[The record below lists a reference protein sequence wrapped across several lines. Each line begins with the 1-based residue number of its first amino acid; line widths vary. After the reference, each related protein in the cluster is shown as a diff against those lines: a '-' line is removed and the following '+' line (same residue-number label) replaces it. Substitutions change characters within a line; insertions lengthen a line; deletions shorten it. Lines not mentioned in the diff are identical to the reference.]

1 MTITS
6 LPSGSFFLENIPDI
20 DILTAKTRLLVTI
33 NIGDDIIY
41 DEYLYPAD
49 GEIRVSDLADIFRP
63 YARRRLAVTATIT
76 IAEQQVPDSGDTDSY
91 ARRRLAVTATIT
103 IAEQQVPDSG
113 DTDSATVTDT
123 QTANLQ
129 VYYSTVDIVG
139 VDCSTF
145 LTTHFLTLLEGHKTT
160 YMGRL
165 EYLHYMGKDTAT
177 VTAHF
182 SDKTTKL
189 FTAPATG
196 GNDIYTT
203 IDVSP
208 SRFEA
213 EGTDLLYYVVEA
225 GSRSM
230 TFIIDSEERDVAPT
244 LLFTNSF
251 GCQELIYCTGK
262 HEVDPQYTRDAAYMG
277 GIRVNYRI
285 TEQRTFN
292 ADTGY
297 LGTDMAN
304 WADDL
309 FRSDE
314 VYLVNFIGGVAKV
327 GKRVTLSDS
336 KSKRD
341 NLRDSVPR
349 FTFSYTYAQRQHNVL
364 DLQRAGRIF
373 DNTFDNTF
381 N

>member
-1 MTITS
+1 MT
-6 LPSGSFFLENIPDI
+6 L
-20 DILTAKTRLLVTI
+20 
-33 NIGDDIIY
+33 
-41 DEYLYPAD
+41 
-49 GEIRVSDLADIFRP
+49 
-63 YARRRLAVTATIT
+63 
-76 IAEQQVPDSGDTDSY
+76 
-91 ARRRLAVTATIT
+91 
-103 IAEQQVPDSG
+103 
-113 DTDSATVTDT
+113 
-123 QTANLQ
+123 
-129 VYYSTVDIVG
+129 
-139 VDCSTF
+139 
-145 LTTHFLTLLEGHKTT
+145 
-160 YMGRL
+160 
-165 EYLHYMGKDTAT
+165 
-177 VTAHF
+177 
-182 SDKTTKL
+182 
-189 FTAPATG
+189 
-196 GNDIYTT
+196 
-203 IDVSP
+203 
-208 SRFEA
+208 
-213 EGTDLLYYVVEA
+213 
-225 GSRSM
+225 
-230 TFIIDSEERDVAPT
+230 IIDSEERDVAPT

-364 DLQRAGRIF
+364 DLQRPAVSSTTPLTTPSTDETHGLPPYRGAAPPGQGRARPLHHQPEGVDIRRRDRRLYRMAGQGQQLAWRFPPTRKPGKCRGSHRSGHLHSPVPGLTSIF
-373 DNTFDNTF
+373 MT
-381 N
+381 

>member
-1 MTITS
+1 MTIKS
-6 LPSGSFFLENIPDI
+6 IPSGSFFLENIPDI
-20 DILTAKTRLLVTI
+20 DILTAKTRLTVTVK
-33 NIGDDIIY
+33 IGEETIY
-41 DEYLYPAD
+41 DEQLYPAA
-49 GEIRVSDLADIFRP
+49 GEVVVSDLADLFRP
-63 YARRRLAVTATIT
+63 YARRRLAVTATVT
-76 IAEQQVPDSGDTDSY
+76 IAEEQVSDSGDT
-91 ARRRLAVTATIT
+91 A
-103 IAEQQVPDSG
+103 
-113 DTDSATVTDT
+113 SATVTDT
-123 QTANLQ
+123 QTAELK

-139 VDCSTF
+139 MDCETF
-145 LTTHFLTLLEGHKTT
+145 LSTHFLTLLESHKTT

-165 EYLHYMGKDTAT
+165 EYLHFMGKDTAQ
-177 VTAHF
+177 VTAHYA
-182 SDKTTKL
+182 DKTTKL
-189 FTAPATG
+189 FTPPAVG
-196 GNDIYTT
+196 GNDTYTT

-208 SRFEA
+208 SRFET

-225 GSRSM
+225 GARSI
-230 TFIIDSEERDVAPT
+230 TLIIDDEERDVAPT

-262 HEVDPQYTRDAAYMG
+262 HEVDPQYTRDAAYIAG
-277 GIRVNYRI
+277 VKVNYRI

-297 LGTDMAN
+297 LGTDMAG

-314 VYLVNFIGGVAKV
+314 VYLVNFVGGVAKV

>member
-63 YARRRLAVTATIT
+63 
-76 IAEQQVPDSGDTDSY
+76 Y

-177 VTAHF
+177 VTAHY

-196 GNDIYTT
+196 GNDLYTT

-225 GSRSM
+225 GSRSI

-262 HEVDPQYTRDAAYMG
+262 HEVDPQYTRDTAYMG

>member
-6 LPSGSFFLENIPDI
+6 LPSGSFFLENLPDI

-33 NIGDDIIY
+33 KIGDDTIY

-49 GEIRVSDLADIFRP
+49 GEVRVSDLADIFRP

-76 IAEQQVPDSGDTDSY
+76 IAEQQVPS
-91 ARRRLAVTATIT
+91 
-103 IAEQQVPDSG
+103 SG

-123 QTANLQ
+123 QKATLK

-145 LTTHFLTLLEGHKTT
+145 LNTHFLTLLEGHKTT

-165 EYLHYMGKDTAT
+165 EYLHYMGKDSAT
-177 VTAHF
+177 VTAHYA
-182 SDKTTKL
+182 DKSTKP
-189 FTAPATG
+189 FTAPAVG

-208 SRFEA
+208 SRFET

-230 TFIIDSEERDVAPT
+230 TLIIDSEERDVAPT

-277 GIRVNYRI
+277 GSI

>member
-6 LPSGSFFLENIPDI
+6 LPSGSCFLENIPDI

-33 NIGDDIIY
+33 QIGDDIIY

-49 GEIRVSDLADIFRP
+49 GEVTVSDLADIFRP
-63 YARRRLAVTATIT
+63 
-76 IAEQQVPDSGDTDSY
+76 Y

-165 EYLHYMGKDTAT
+165 EYLHYMGTEAAQ
-177 VTAHF
+177 VTAHY
-182 SDKTTKL
+182 SDKTTKQ

-196 GNDIYTT
+196 GNDLYTT

>member
-1 MTITS
+1 M
-6 LPSGSFFLENIPDI
+6 
-20 DILTAKTRLLVTI
+20 ILYK
-33 NIGDDIIY
+33 
-41 DEYLYPAD
+41 E
-49 GEIRVSDLADIFRP
+49 
-63 YARRRLAVTATIT
+63 
-76 IAEQQVPDSGDTDSY
+76 
-91 ARRRLAVTATIT
+91 
-103 IAEQQVPDSG
+103 
-113 DTDSATVTDT
+113 
-123 QTANLQ
+123 
-129 VYYSTVDIVG
+129 
-139 VDCSTF
+139 
-145 LTTHFLTLLEGHKTT
+145 
-160 YMGRL
+160 
-165 EYLHYMGKDTAT
+165 
-177 VTAHF
+177 
-182 SDKTTKL
+182 KTTKL

-208 SRFEA
+208 SRFET

-341 NLRDSVPR
+341 NLRDSMPR